1 MGRAKRFDRW
11 KYLGLSAVWVG
22 LWLTLGYFT
31 PRQWGGSRVSCA
43 QAEGLR
49 TAQANRQIYL
59 IYLEGNI
66 QHVNLLLPVANDQ
79 VDWNQFLA
87 PGPIGAETGVR
98 YQYLKFGWGDR
109 DFYRNTPS
117 MAAFQL
123 PKALHALLAPGNVT
137 TVHVQG
143 YPSLP
148 IGAGAQREQAQDQ
161 GEALKCVA
169 LTGPEYRRLAAFIQ
183 ASFQQTAQHPI
194 RIQDGFTP
202 SSGFYE
208 GTGHYSILRT
218 CNTWAAEGLDAAGV
232 TTPLWTALAPA
243 VWRQIP

>member
-1 MGRAKRFDRW
+1 
-11 KYLGLSAVWVG
+11 
-22 LWLTLGYFT
+22 
-31 PRQWGGSRVSCA
+31 
-43 QAEGLR
+43 
-49 TAQANRQIYL
+49 L
-59 IYLEGNI
+59 IYLEGDI

-79 VDWNQFLA
+79 VDWNSFLS
-87 PGPIGAETGVR
+87 PGPIGSETGVR

-109 DFYRNTPS
+109 DFYRNTPN

-143 YPSLP
+143 YGALP
-148 IGAGAQREQAQDQ
+148 VAEP
-161 GEALKCVA
+161 LKCVA
-169 LTGPEYRRLAAFIQ
+169 LKAPEYRRLVGFIQ
-183 ASFQQTAQHPI
+183 ASFQQTAQRPI

-232 TTPLWTALAPA
+232 NTPLWTALAPA

>member
-1 MGRAKRFDRW
+1 MTRPKRFKQWR
-11 KYLGLSAVWVG
+11 YVGLSTVWVG
-22 LWLTLGYFT
+22 LWLAMGYFT
-31 PRQWGGSRVSCA
+31 PRQWGGSRGGSRVSCG
-43 QAEGLR
+43 Q
-49 TAQANRQIYL
+49 AQANAQRYPIY
-59 IYLEGNI
+59 IEGNI

-79 VDWNQFLA
+79 VDWNRFLS
-87 PGPIGAETGVR
+87 PGPIGSETGVR
-98 YQYLKFGWGDR
+98 YKYLKFGWGDR

-123 PKALHALLAPGNVT
+123 PKALHALLAPGNPT

-143 YPSLP
+143 YPALP
-148 IGAGAQREQAQDQ
+148 TPAEPGQA
-161 GEALKCVA
+161 EPLKCVA
-169 LTGPEYRRLAAFIQ
+169 LTGPEYRRLAGFIQ
-183 ASFQQTAQHPI
+183 ASFQQTPEHRPI

>member
-1 MGRAKRFDRW
+1 MGRTKRFNRW
-11 KYLGLSAVWVG
+11 KYLGLSIVWVV
-22 LWLTLGYFT
+22 LWLTMGYFT
-31 PRQWGGSRVSCA
+31 PRQWGSSRISCGSEADRQGLQPVYF
-43 QAEGLR
+43 EGDAL
-49 TAQANRQIYL
+49 
-59 IYLEGNI
+59 
-66 QHVNLLLPVANDQ
+66 HVNLLLPVTSAM
-79 VDWNQFLA
+79 VDWRQFL
-87 PGPIGAETGVR
+87 GQIGSETGIR
-98 YQYLKFGWGDR
+98 YRYVKFGWGDR
-109 DFYRNTPS
+109 DFYRNTPN

-123 PKALHALLAPGNVT
+123 PRALHALLVPGNPT

-143 YPSLP
+143 YQALP
-148 IGAGAQREQAQDQ
+148 IGGGTQREQDQ

-169 LTGPEYRRLAAFIQ
+169 LTAPEYRRLVTFVQ
-183 ASFQQTAQHPI
+183 ASFQQTPDHRPL